1 MEMKW
6 RESQRDRWKSRI
18 HPGSSRFSFDRSV
31 HNDVTLHLIE
41 IDIPAYEEEAQ
52 AVFGETFEIHIGTGE
67 KAVYLA
73 FGNESEKL
81 LMDFID
87 TAGSDSSSNR
97 PVGQLQFSLLTTTAI
112 RTKLQLRGHH
122 HGND

>member
-1 MEMKW
+1 M
-6 RESQRDRWKSRI
+6 
-18 HPGSSRFSFDRSV
+18 
-31 HNDVTLHLIE
+31 TLHLIE

-87 TAGSDSSSNR
+87 TAEATQAQPPRWPTSI
-97 PVGQLQFSLLTTTAI
+97 FTLTTTAI